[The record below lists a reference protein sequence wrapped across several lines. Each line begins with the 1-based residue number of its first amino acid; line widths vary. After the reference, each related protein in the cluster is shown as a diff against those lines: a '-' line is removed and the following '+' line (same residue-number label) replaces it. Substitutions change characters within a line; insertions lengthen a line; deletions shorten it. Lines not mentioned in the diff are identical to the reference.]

1 MSKVMPEPEA
11 PFSHSEHLRTMFGL
25 YVQTKPLRDL
35 LRRVTMDELR
45 MVFNAGYV
53 EGMWSERTHPG
64 GDLSRQRRPVGKRS
78 R

>member
-1 MSKVMPEPEA
+1 MAREPGT
-11 PFSHSEHLRTMFGL
+11 PFSHSEHMAVMFFL
-25 YVQTKPLRDL
+25 YVKTLPIRQL
-35 LRRVTMDELR
+35 LSRPVTMEDLQ

-64 GDLSRQRRPVGKRS
+64 VPVRQRAPAAKRS